1 MNVSE
6 MHLQFKISLDKIDSE
21 AYSEILPEEIDI
33 YLNNAELDLIKLRY
47 GLNNIYHK
55 GFEQNQKRVDDLKN
69 LVVSNFCETV
79 KLDLIDDYNLFEV
92 KLDSL
97 YLDEVH
103 ENESSFEYMFFI
115 KGLAKVNYK
124 SCSGYKKGIQVQ
136 QDDITSIALDPFNR
150 PKANE
155 PNFYFENGN
164 IYLWCSQDSSSDNFL
179 LTFIRKPLGIN
190 LEEDI
195 SSELPEYMHNEIVQL
210 ACDRVLE
217 DLESPRVNSHQK
229 QLNIE

>member
-1 MNVSE
+1 MKVSE
-6 MHLQFKISLDKIDSE
+6 MHLQMNITLDKLDSE
-21 AYSEILPEEIDI
+21 AFSEILPEEKDI
-33 YLNNAELDLIKLRY
+33 YLNNAQLDLIKLRY
-47 GLNNIYHK
+47 GLNNIYQK

-79 KLDLIDDYNLFEV
+79 KLDLVDDYNLFEV

-97 YLDEVH
+97 YLDEAH

-115 KGLAKVNYK
+115 KGLAKVDYGN
-124 SCSGYKKGIQVQ
+124 CSGYKKGIQVQ

-150 PKANE
+150 PKSNE

-179 LTFIRKPLGIN
+179 LTFIRKPLTIS
-190 LEEDI
+190 LEDDI
-195 SSELPEYMHNEIVQL
+195 TSELPEYMHNEIVQL